1 MTRHDTYQ
9 KKPASVYANRWRDST
24 PLGNGYTG
32 VTLYGGAAAET
43 IAISR
48 ADLWYGA
55 YENGVPD
62 VSPVL
67 EEMRALQKEG
77 KMEDACSKMFD
88 ALNDAGYGIELGNPR
103 VLGCVRIKFSCK
115 GIFSKYRRILH
126 MDTAEAEIQYKID
139 DICFNRKCFV
149 SRKRDFIVMRVQS
162 TEASDF
168 SLTQG
173 FFDSFEGER
182 EQEIKKTD
190 AQYAHHTT
198 EDGCMIYSSKSEGKF
213 FGIVTK
219 VFSDGRVEVSDQEI
233 QVTAGTDTLI
243 IIKAFSN
250 KSNRKTAQRA
260 AVREVNHCV
269 NDYKQLFLENLRL
282 YAKLYKKADVKLY
295 AGRTFHS
302 NEELLAEAMDH
313 ECSQELIEK
322 MWRFGRYLFISG
334 VTKNGLPFP
343 LYGLWSCGY
352 ERVWTSHVGNENVQM
367 IHWHAAVGGLESLIE
382 PLIDFYCSKMEGF
395 RVCAKNLFGCRGIFV
410 SVYLSPDN
418 TLVTPH
424 VPVILHFLGTAGWI
438 SRHFYEY
445 YLCTR
450 DEKLFREKI
459 LPFMIETAKF
469 YEDYV
474 YEDEQGKI
482 ELYPACSPENT
493 PFEYKD
499 VTPTLTGHPMPVTKN
514 PTIEFAILK
523 ELLMNLLEIS
533 DTHAELKE
541 QAVKWKDMLSKI
553 PEYKI
558 NDSGAIAEWMDEAV
572 HDYYAHR
579 HLSHLYPIFP
589 GTEIEDTEKYDLLPA
604 FKKAVD
610 MRELGYMTGW
620 SIMHMAAI
628 YARLKEKEKVFD
640 CFNMLSKV
648 CLLDNF
654 FTLHNDDRQMG
665 ITVVDMGN
673 EIFAPVQ
680 LDAIMGAVN
689 AVQEMLIYVSAKTI
703 KLLPACSE
711 RFEKG
716 SADLCFFDGT
726 VKLKWDL
733 KKHFYRAEFKAVR
746 DTSFRLELPF
756 GQGCKKVSLKAGE
769 SFVQKSI

>member
-1 MTRHDTYQ
+1 
-9 KKPASVYANRWRDST
+9 
-24 PLGNGYTG
+24 
-32 VTLYGGAAAET
+32 
-43 IAISR
+43 
-48 ADLWYGA
+48 
-55 YENGVPD
+55 
-62 VSPVL
+62 
-67 EEMRALQKEG
+67 
-77 KMEDACSKMFD
+77 
-88 ALNDAGYGIELGNPR
+88 
-103 VLGCVRIKFSCK
+103 
-115 GIFSKYRRILH
+115 
-126 MDTAEAEIQYKID
+126 
-139 DICFNRKCFV
+139 
-149 SRKRDFIVMRVQS
+149 
-162 TEASDF
+162 
-168 SLTQG
+168 
-173 FFDSFEGER
+173 
-182 EQEIKKTD
+182 
-190 AQYAHHTT
+190 
-198 EDGCMIYSSKSEGKF
+198 
-213 FGIVTK
+213 
-219 VFSDGRVEVSDQEI
+219 
-233 QVTAGTDTLI
+233 
-243 IIKAFSN
+243 
-250 KSNRKTAQRA
+250 
-260 AVREVNHCV
+260 
-269 NDYKQLFLENLRL
+269 
-282 YAKLYKKADVKLY
+282 
-295 AGRTFHS
+295 
-302 NEELLAEAMDH
+302 
-313 ECSQELIEK
+313 
-322 MWRFGRYLFISG
+322 
-334 VTKNGLPFP
+334 
-343 LYGLWSCGY
+343 
-352 ERVWTSHVGNENVQM
+352 
-367 IHWHAAVGGLESLIE
+367 
-382 PLIDFYCSKMEGF
+382 
-395 RVCAKNLFGCRGIFV
+395 
-410 SVYLSPDN
+410 
-418 TLVTPH
+418 
-424 VPVILHFLGTAGWI
+424 
-438 SRHFYEY
+438 
-445 YLCTR
+445 
-450 DEKLFREKI
+450 
-459 LPFMIETAKF
+459 
-469 YEDYV
+469 
-474 YEDEQGKI
+474 
-482 ELYPACSPENT
+482 
-493 PFEYKD
+493 
-499 VTPTLTGHPMPVTKN
+499 MPVTKN

-533 DTHAELKE
+533 DTHTELKE
-541 QAVKWKDMLSKI
+541 QAKKWQDMLSKI
-553 PEYKI
+553 PEYRT